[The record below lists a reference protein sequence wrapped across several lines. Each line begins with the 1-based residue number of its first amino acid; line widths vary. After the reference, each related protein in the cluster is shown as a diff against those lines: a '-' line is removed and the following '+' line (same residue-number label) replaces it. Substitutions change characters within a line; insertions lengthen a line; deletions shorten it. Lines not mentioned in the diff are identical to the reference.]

1 MNKNFLLSSIL
12 CGVCLAPFAA
22 SANDKVEKVYD
33 AQRYQKV
40 CKGKTQ
46 GAQVSFAYRGIIWN
60 GTCEPQF
67 FPSSKNASITGD
79 EAELTTACSGD
90 TGATTATING
100 TEVKGKC
107 ALGFMPPRP
116 SSQSSMQSQPMQ
128 SPSMQSQPAM
138 QSPSMQSQ
146 PSMQSPSMQSQPPMQ
161 SPAEMQT
168 QPQMQ
173 P

>member
-79 EAELTTACSGD
+79 EAELSTACSGD
-90 TGATTATING
+90 TSATTASING

-138 QSPSMQSQ
+138 QSQ
-146 PSMQSPSMQSQPPMQ
+146 PMQSPSMQSQPPMQ

>member
-1 MNKNFLLSSIL
+1 MNKKIFLSSIL
-12 CGVCLAPFAA
+12 CGLCFASFAA

-40 CKGKTQ
+40 CKGKSQ

-67 FPSSKNASITGD
+67 FPSAKNSSITGD
-79 EAELTTACSGD
+79 EPELTNACNGN

-100 TEVKGKC
+100 SEVKGKC
-107 ALGFMPPRP
+107 ALGFVPPRP
-116 SSQSSMQSQPMQ
+116 QMQ
-128 SPSMQSQPAM
+128 
-138 QSPSMQSQ
+138 
-146 PSMQSPSMQSQPPMQ
+146 
-161 SPAEMQT
+161 QT

-173 P
+173 TAPAQ

>member
-12 CGVCLAPFAA
+12 CGLCLTPFAA
-22 SANDKVEKVYD
+22 SANDKVEKVYN
-33 AQRYQKV
+33 AQKYQQV

-79 EAELTTACSGD
+79 EAELSTACSGD
-90 TGATTATING
+90 TSATTASING

-116 SSQSSMQSQPMQ
+116 SSQSS
-128 SPSMQSQPAM
+128 M

>member
-1 MNKNFLLSSIL
+1 MIKS
-12 CGVCLAPFAA
+12 
-22 SANDKVEKVYD
+22 KKVYD

-79 EAELTTACSGD
+79 EAELSTACSGD
-90 TGATTATING
+90 TSATTASING

-116 SSQSSMQSQPMQ
+116 SSQS
-128 SPSMQSQPAM
+128 
-138 QSPSMQSQ
+138 SMQSQ

>member
-90 TGATTATING
+90 TSATTASING

-138 QSPSMQSQ
+138 QSQ
-146 PSMQSPSMQSQPPMQ
+146 PMQSQPPMQ

>member
-1 MNKNFLLSSIL
+1 L

-90 TGATTATING
+90 TGATTASING

-116 SSQSSMQSQPMQ
+116 SSQSSIQSQP
-128 SPSMQSQPAM
+128 M

>member
-116 SSQSSMQSQPMQ
+116 SSQSSIQSQP
-128 SPSMQSQPAM
+128 M

>member
-79 EAELTTACSGD
+79 EAELSTACSGD
-90 TGATTATING
+90 TSATTASING

-138 QSPSMQSQ
+138 QS
-146 PSMQSPSMQSQPPMQ
+146 QPPMQ